1 VGTDSAGDPPTIA
14 DRGRRDASPTTGYR
28 FLDDGGPVLAFAHRG
43 GARHPDLIGLENTR
57 AAFAHAVALGYT
69 YLETD
74 VHVTRDGVLVA
85 FHDALLERVTDGI
98 GTLEELDAADLAV
111 LRVAGRE
118 PVPILVELLTS
129 FPGARFNIDLKSDAA
144 VASLA
149 ALVADRGLHD
159 RVLVGSFSGR
169 RLRRF
174 RRLTGHRVATSAS
187 PGEVAAYA
195 VLPGRLA
202 ARVVRRPS
210 VLQVPHRRG
219 PLVVASAALV
229 RRAHRGGLHVHV
241 WTVDDADQMR
251 TLLDRGVD
259 GLMTDRTDILARV
272 LAERGLW
279 PAQPGTADE
288 RSDR

>member
-1 VGTDSAGDPPTIA
+1 M
-14 DRGRRDASPTTGYR
+14 TTGYP

-43 GARHPDLIGLENTR
+43 GARHPDLVGRENTEF
-57 AAFAHAVALGYT
+57 AFAHAVSLGYT

-85 FHDALLERVTDGI
+85 FHDSLLERVTDGN
-98 GTLEELDAADLAV
+98 GTLEDLDNADLA
-111 LRVAGRE
+111 RVRVGGLE
-118 PVPILVELLTS
+118 PVPTLAALVAS
-129 FPGARFNIDLKSDAA
+129 FPAARFNIDLKSDAA
-144 VASLA
+144 VAPLA
-149 ALVADRGLHD
+149 TFIAERGLHD

-187 PGEVAAYA
+187 PGEVAAYV
-195 VLPGRLA
+195 VLPGGLA
-202 ARVVRRPS
+202 ARVVRRPAA
-210 VLQVPHRRG
+210 LQVPHRRG

-229 RRAHRGGLHVHV
+229 RRAHAAGLHVHV
-241 WTVDDADQMR
+241 WTVDDADEM
-251 TLLDRGVD
+251 TALLDRGVD
-259 GLMTDRTDILARV
+259 GLMTDRTDILATV

-279 PAQPGTADE
+279 PERPEKAEE